1 MSSDGTLA
9 PASPVHSAAEKAA
22 RVDSVSSISHHDHAH
37 SDSREAS
44 TGSPLPADEKAG
56 PAAQYGRE
64 GVDPNPVYT
73 AEEERKLVRKID
85 LILLP
90 SLSVLYLLSFLDRS
104 K

>member
-1 MSSDGTLA
+1 MSAEGTLA
-9 PASPVHSAAEKAA
+9 PASPVHSAEKAA
-22 RVDSVSSISHHDHAH
+22 RVDSVSSISHQDQVRP
-37 SDSREAS
+37 DSREAS
-44 TGSPLPADEKAG
+44 TGSPLPSEEKAG
-56 PAAQYGRE
+56 SGTHYGRE

-73 AEEERKLVRKID
+73 AEEERRLVRKID